1 MEIKVYKIMKKLWKK
16 IVEKSNVFS
25 ILILSVYATAIGLIV
40 ASFILPPPG
49 VIDSSILAAG
59 GELFGF
65 AGLLVVI
72 YAISLGK
79 HAKIT
84 KDQKGTSIDVG

>member
-1 MEIKVYKIMKKLWKK
+1 MKKLWKE
-16 IVEKSNVFS
+16 IVEKFNVFN
-25 ILILSVYATAIGLIV
+25 ILIVSIYVTAIGLII

-49 VIDSSILAAG
+49 AIDNSVLAAG
-59 GELFGF
+59 GELLGF

-72 YAISLGK
+72 YAIAHGK

>member
-1 MEIKVYKIMKKLWKK
+1 MKKLWKE
-16 IVEKSNVFS
+16 IVEKSNMFN
-25 ILILSVYATAIGLIV
+25 ILIASIYAVAVGLII

-49 VIDSSILAAG
+49 VIDESVLAAG
-59 GELFGF
+59 GELLGF

-72 YAISLGK
+72 YAIAHGK

-84 KDQKGTSIDVG
+84 KDQKGTSIDVE

>member
-1 MEIKVYKIMKKLWKK
+1 MKKLWKE
-16 IVEKSNVFS
+16 IVEKSNVFN
-25 ILILSVYATAIGLIV
+25 ILISTIYAVAVGLII

-49 VIDSSILAAG
+49 VIDESVLTAG
-59 GELFGF
+59 GELLGF

-72 YAISLGK
+72 YAIAHGK

-84 KDQKGTSIDVG
+84 KDQKSTSIDVG

>member
-1 MEIKVYKIMKKLWKK
+1 MKKLWKE
-16 IVEKSNVFS
+16 IVEKSNVLK
-25 ILILSVYATAIGLIV
+25 ILIVSIYAVAIGLII

-49 VIDSSILAAG
+49 VIDESVLTAG
-59 GELFGF
+59 GELLGF

-72 YAISLGK
+72 YAIAHGK

>member
-1 MEIKVYKIMKKLWKK
+1 MKKLWKK
-16 IVEKSNVFS
+16 IVEKSNVFN
-25 ILILSVYATAIGLIV
+25 ILILSIYAAAIGLII

-49 VIDSSILAAG
+49 VIDESVLTAG

-65 AGLLVVI
+65 AGLLVI
-72 YAISLGK
+72 IDAIAHGR

>member
-1 MEIKVYKIMKKLWKK
+1 MKKLWKEV
-16 IVEKSNVFS
+16 IEKSNVFN
-25 ILILSVYATAIGLIV
+25 ILIVSIYVVAIGLII

-49 VIDSSILAAG
+49 AIDETVLAAG

-72 YAISLGK
+72 YAIAHGK

-84 KDQKGTSIDVG
+84 KDQKGASIDVG

>member
-1 MEIKVYKIMKKLWKK
+1 MKKLWKK
-16 IVEKSNVFS
+16 IVEKSNVFN
-25 ILILSVYATAIGLIV
+25 ILILSIYAAAIGLII

-49 VIDSSILAAG
+49 VIDESVLTAG

-65 AGLLVVI
+65 AGLLVI
-72 YAISLGK
+72 IDAIAHGRY
-79 HAKIT
+79 AKIT

>member
-1 MEIKVYKIMKKLWKK
+1 MKKLWKK
-16 IVEKSNVFS
+16 IVEKSNVFN
-25 ILILSVYATAIGLIV
+25 ILILSIYATAIGLIV

-49 VIDSSILAAG
+49 VIDESVLAAG

-65 AGLLVVI
+65 AGLLVI
-72 YAISLGK
+72 IDAIAHGR

>member
-1 MEIKVYKIMKKLWKK
+1 MKKLWKEV
-16 IVEKSNVFS
+16 IEKSNVFN
-25 ILILSVYATAIGLIV
+25 ILILSIYAAAIGLII

-49 VIDSSILAAG
+49 IIDDSVLAAG
-59 GELFGF
+59 GELLGF
-65 AGLLVVI
+65 AGLLVMI
-72 YAISLGK
+72 YAIARGR

>member
-1 MEIKVYKIMKKLWKK
+1 MKKLWKE
-16 IVEKSNVFS
+16 IVEKANVLK
-25 ILILSVYATAIGLIV
+25 ILIVSIYAVAIGLII

-49 VIDSSILAAG
+49 VIDESVLTAG
-59 GELFGF
+59 GELLGF

-72 YAISLGK
+72 YAIAHGK

-84 KDQKGTSIDVG
+84 KDQKGTSIDVE

>member
-1 MEIKVYKIMKKLWKK
+1 MKKLWKE

-25 ILILSVYATAIGLIV
+25 ILIVSIYVVAIGLII

-49 VIDSSILAAG
+49 VIDESVLAAG
-59 GELFGF
+59 GELLGF

-72 YAISLGK
+72 YAIAHGK
-79 HAKIT
+79 HAKIM

>member
-1 MEIKVYKIMKKLWKK
+1 MKKLWKE
-16 IVEKSNVFS
+16 IVEKANVLK
-25 ILILSVYATAIGLIV
+25 ILIVSIYAVAIGLII

-49 VIDSSILAAG
+49 VIDESVLTAG
-59 GELFGF
+59 GELLGF

-72 YAISLGK
+72 YAIAHGK

>member
-1 MEIKVYKIMKKLWKK
+1 MKKLWKE
-16 IVEKSNVFS
+16 IVEKSNVCNVLIVS
-25 ILILSVYATAIGLIV
+25 IYAVAVGLII

-49 VIDSSILAAG
+49 VIDESVLTAG
-59 GELFGF
+59 GELLGF

-72 YAISLGK
+72 YAIAHGK

-84 KDQKGTSIDVG
+84 KDQKSTSIDVG

>member
-1 MEIKVYKIMKKLWKK
+1 MKKLWKE
-16 IVEKSNVFS
+16 IVEKFNVFN
-25 ILILSVYATAIGLIV
+25 ILIVSIYAVAVGLII

-49 VIDSSILAAG
+49 VIDESVLTAG
-59 GELFGF
+59 GELLGF
-65 AGLLVVI
+65 AGLLVVV
-72 YAISLGK
+72 YAIAHGK